1 MIRLFRV
8 FIPLSTLTLLI
19 SEVLLITA
27 SFVLGAYIGL
37 VGDPAGYLLYSGG
50 LFSIGLA
57 VLSILMGLYLNDL
70 YTEIRIKST
79 ALFAQQLCLITGAA
93 FMIQGVVSY
102 VHRDLR
108 MPLHVMVPGSIFTVV
123 TIFGWRLFF
132 NRYVVD
138 VVGRD
143 RLLLVGSS
151 PTLHDIGRF
160 VNDHPEKGLQIIGV
174 VDDCQDSSSEPETKY
189 LGRFEALQGVVS
201 ATRPTSIVV
210 GLSERRQRV
219 PVSDLLALRFG
230 GNVIEEAPYTYE
242 RLCGRISIKE
252 LRPSQLIYSGDLMRG
267 RNALFY
273 QTLTNLAVAV
283 VGIIVFLPFM
293 LLTAIAVK
301 LSSAGPIFY
310 RQVRVGMGGAPF
322 TLYKFRSM
330 CADAEAATGAVWA
343 SKDDPR
349 VTPVG

>member
-123 TIFGWRLFF
+123 DRKS
-132 NRYVVD
+132 VV
-138 VVGRD
+138 
-143 RLLLVGSS
+143 
-151 PTLHDIGRF
+151 
-160 VNDHPEKGLQIIGV
+160 
-174 VDDCQDSSSEPETKY
+174 
-189 LGRFEALQGVVS
+189 
-201 ATRPTSIVV
+201 
-210 GLSERRQRV
+210 
-219 PVSDLLALRFG
+219 
-230 GNVIEEAPYTYE
+230 
-242 RLCGRISIKE
+242 
-252 LRPSQLIYSGDLMRG
+252 
-267 RNALFY
+267 
-273 QTLTNLAVAV
+273 
-283 VGIIVFLPFM
+283 
-293 LLTAIAVK
+293 
-301 LSSAGPIFY
+301 
-310 RQVRVGMGGAPF
+310 
-322 TLYKFRSM
+322 
-330 CADAEAATGAVWA
+330 
-343 SKDDPR
+343 
-349 VTPVG
+349 